1 MTAMAATTA
10 ITARTGMTMRLA
22 RAGFLLALLALF
34 AVACR
39 RAAAPPADAVA
50 RIGGSDVRYAEFE
63 RYVRR
68 NAGETGALGNDVL
81 SQLFDQFLEER
92 LLARLAVDQKRAPA
106 DADPREALGALIA
119 ATPQP
124 APADEEIARYYQAH
138 RLEFARPERVRLR
151 QILTEERATAEKARR
166 EIAAGTPF
174 EVVARRLAQGAAG
187 VKTPSAAPAVGVSAD
202 QGELARSDL
211 PPSFADLI
219 FALRAGEVS
228 PVVPASYG
236 FHIFQVVSRQPAE
249 VVTLAAARDEI
260 VAKLREEGAD
270 RRLRA
275 LVEEARGRYNTK
287 VYERNLP
294 FGYEGA
300 YSEKHA
306 QKTP

>member
-1 MTAMAATTA
+1 MTAMTPRA
-10 ITARTGMTMRLA
+10 A
-22 RAGFLLALLALF
+22 RAGVVLVLLAAG
-34 AVACR
+34 CQ
-39 RAAAPPADAVA
+39 RAAAPAADAVA
-50 RIGGSDVRYAEFE
+50 RIGGTDVRYAEFE

-92 LLARLAVDQKRAPA
+92 LLARLAVDRKRASP
-106 DADPREALGALIA
+106 DADPRQALSALIA
-119 ATPQP
+119 AAPQP
-124 APADEEIARYYQAH
+124 APSEEEIAGYYQAH
-138 RLEFARPERVRLR
+138 RGEFARPERVRLR
-151 QILTEERATAEKARR
+151 QILTEDRATAEKARG

-174 EVVARRLAQGAAG
+174 EVVARRLAQG
-187 VKTPSAAPAVGVSAD
+187 SAVD
-202 QGELARSDL
+202 QGELARGDL
-211 PPSFADLI
+211 PPTFADLI
-219 FALRAGEVS
+219 FALHAGEVS

-249 VVTLAAARDEI
+249 VVAPAAARREI
-260 VAKLREEGAD
+260 VAKLREERAD

>member
-1 MTAMAATTA
+1 MNALTVRS
-10 ITARTGMTMRLA
+10 ARAMRLCL
-22 RAGFLLALLALF
+22 GLALLALF

-39 RAAAPPADAVA
+39 RAAAPAADAVA
-50 RIGGSDVRYAEFE
+50 RIGETDVGYAEFE

-68 NAGETGALGNDVL
+68 NAGDTGALGNDVL

-92 LLARLAVDQKRAPA
+92 LLARLAVDQQRVPA
-106 DADPREALGALIA
+106 GADPRQALSALIA
-119 ATPQP
+119 AAPQP
-124 APADEEIARYYQAH
+124 APTAEEIARYYQAH
-138 RLEFARPERVRLR
+138 RGEFARPERVRLR

-174 EVVARRLAQGAAG
+174 EVVARRLAQGNG
-187 VKTPSAAPAVGVSAD
+187 GPKTASVGVSAD
-202 QGELARSDL
+202 QGELARTDL

-219 FALRAGEVS
+219 FALRPGEVS

-236 FHIFQVVSRQPAE
+236 FHLFQVVSRQPAE
-249 VVTLAAARDEI
+249 VVALAAARGEI
-260 VAKLREEGAD
+260 VAKLREEAAD

-275 LVEEARGRYNTK
+275 LVAEARGRYNTK

>member
-1 MTAMAATTA
+1 MNARRACAT
-10 ITARTGMTMRLA
+10 RLWL
-22 RAGFLLALLALF
+22 GLALF

-39 RAAAPPADAVA
+39 RAAAPAADAVA
-50 RIGGSDVRYAEFE
+50 RIGETDVGYAEFE

-68 NAGETGALGNDVL
+68 NVGDVGSLGNDVL

-92 LLARLAVDQKRAPA
+92 LLARLAVDQRRAPA
-106 DADPREALGALIA
+106 DADPRQALSALIA
-119 ATPQP
+119 AAPQP
-124 APADEEIARYYQAH
+124 APTDEEIARYYQAH
-138 RLEFARPERVRLR
+138 RGEFARPERVRLR
-151 QILTEERATAEKARR
+151 QILTEDRATAERARR

-174 EVVARRLAQGAAG
+174 EVVARRLAQGNG
-187 VKTPSAAPAVGVSAD
+187 GPKTASAVGVSAIS
-202 QGELARSDL
+202 GELARGDL

-219 FALRAGEVS
+219 FALRPGEVS

-236 FHIFQVVSRQPAE
+236 FHLFQVVSRQPAE
-249 VVTLAAARDEI
+249 VVALAAARGEI
-260 VAKLREEGAD
+260 VAKLREEAAD

-300 YSEKHA
+300 YREKHA
-306 QKTP
+306 QKIP

>member
-1 MTAMAATTA
+1 MTAIPA
-10 ITARTGMTMRLA
+10 GSA
-22 RAGFLLALLALF
+22 RATRLCLGLVLLALF
-34 AVACR
+34 AVACH
-39 RAAAPPADAVA
+39 RAAAPAADAVA
-50 RIGGSDVRYAEFE
+50 RIGETEVRYAEFE

-68 NAGETGALGNDVL
+68 NVGDVGSLGNDVL

-106 DADPREALGALIA
+106 DADPRQALSALIA
-119 ATPQP
+119 AAPQT
-124 APADEEIARYYQAH
+124 APAEEEIARYYQAH
-138 RLEFARPERVRLR
+138 RGEFARPERVRLR
-151 QILTEERATAEKARR
+151 QILTEDRATAEKARR
-166 EIAAGTPF
+166 EITAGTPF
-174 EVVARRLAQGAAG
+174 EVVARRLAQGNG
-187 VKTPSAAPAVGVSAD
+187 GPKTASAVD
-202 QGELARSDL
+202 QGELARTDL

-219 FALRAGEVS
+219 FALRPGEVS

-236 FHIFQVVSRQPAE
+236 FHLFQVVSRQPAE
-249 VVTLAAARDEI
+249 VVALAAARGEI

-306 QKTP
+306 QKSP

>member
-1 MTAMAATTA
+1 MKARRACAT
-10 ITARTGMTMRLA
+10 RLWL
-22 RAGFLLALLALF
+22 GLALFALF
-34 AVACR
+34 AVACQ
-39 RAAAPPADAVA
+39 RAAAPAADAVA
-50 RIGGSDVRYAEFE
+50 RIGETDVGYAEFE

-68 NAGETGALGNDVL
+68 NVGNVGDDGALGNDVL

-92 LLARLAVDQKRAPA
+92 LLARLAVDQKRARA
-106 DADPREALGALIA
+106 DADPRQALSALIA
-119 ATPQP
+119 AAPQA
-124 APADEEIARYYQAH
+124 APGDEEIARYYQAH
-138 RLEFARPERVRLR
+138 RGEFARPERVRLR
-151 QILTEERATAEKARR
+151 QILTEDRATAEKARR

-174 EVVARRLAQGAAG
+174 EVVARRLASPGAGAKTASSVGILAG
-187 VKTPSAAPAVGVSAD
+187 N
-202 QGELARSDL
+202 QGELARTDL

-236 FHIFQVVSRQPAE
+236 FHLFQVVSRQPAE
-249 VVTLAAARDEI
+249 VVAPAAARGEI
-260 VAKLREEGAD
+260 VAKLREAGAD

-306 QKTP
+306 QKTS

>member
-1 MTAMAATTA
+1 MIARRACAT
-10 ITARTGMTMRLA
+10 RRCLG
-22 RAGFLLALLALF
+22 LALLALF
-34 AVACR
+34 AVACQ
-39 RAAAPPADAVA
+39 RAAAPAADAAA
-50 RIGGSDVRYAEFE
+50 RIGETDVRYAEFE

-68 NAGETGALGNDVL
+68 NVGKGGDTGALGNDVL

-92 LLARLAVDQKRAPA
+92 LLARLAVDQRRAPA
-106 DADPREALGALIA
+106 DADPRQALSALIA
-119 ATPQP
+119 AAPQP
-124 APADEEIARYYQAH
+124 APTDEEIARYYQAH
-138 RLEFARPERVRLR
+138 RQEFARPERVRLR
-151 QILTEERATAEKARR
+151 QILTEDRATAEKARR

-174 EVVARRLAQGAAG
+174 EVVARRLAQGNG
-187 VKTPSAAPAVGVSAD
+187 GPKTASAVGVSAD
-202 QGELARSDL
+202 QGELARTDL
-211 PPSFADLI
+211 PPSFADPI
-219 FALRAGEVS
+219 FALRTGEVS

-236 FHIFQVVSRQPAE
+236 FHVFQVVSRQPAE
-249 VVTLAAARDEI
+249 VVALAAARGEI
-260 VAKLREEGAD
+260 AAKLREERAD